1 MGLKQKLVPMWV
13 TVNMLL
19 LGCFAANAMA
29 GESVKI
35 LPLGDSITRG
45 YYGSANNNGYRKP
58 LYLNLINNGYNIDF
72 VGSRIDGDFPDP
84 NHEGYDG
91 KTASWLNPRLDGL
104 TNYWLSEHQP
114 DIILYHIG
122 TNDLRFGADIETY
135 AQDANETIEII
146 YDFDPDITVV
156 LAKIILTRDNDAQNT
171 LTGNYNLLLAD
182 IAQVWADAGYSI
194 VVVDMESAL
203 NYTTDMADNLHPN
216 DNGYAKMADAWY
228 YALDN
233 LLAAAATITST
244 AVMDTTL
251 GQLYTYDVNADGSP
265 EPSYTL
271 TTYPSGMTI
280 DPNTGLIEWTA
291 AATGNFDV
299 TVVADNGYLPDAN
312 QSFTIIVTSFI
323 KFDAASEASGSGS
336 DTTLSWSHAIGSGNK
351 RILVVGIAGEDDSAN
366 DLAVSS
372 VTYNDISMDLV
383 AGSSQSVGSDPIK
396 TELYYLLDSNLPA
409 AGTYMVEVTYS
420 GNVNKR
426 CAGAISLEGA
436 QQQPPE
442 AVVTNSNENTGTIST
457 NITSL
462 TDNAWI
468 VDVVGSNSTGSFTAD
483 QGAGQTGRFDTNS
496 DSSTTAGS
504 TRPAASAGPATVGW
518 SYSATADRL
527 VHSAAAFAPA
537 TCIISGYVLDP
548 NDEPID
554 TVSVTSNNG
563 GGSGISD
570 SNGYYGELIV
580 PYNWSGIIKAAKTGY
595 EFIPSERIRNNV
607 TEDQWYEDF
616 QGESIGIY
624 DLEPD
629 GVIDLLDLKVMC
641 EHWLE
646 TGTDVPG
653 DIYKDEDDI
662 VNFLDLAEFANVW
675 PD

>member
-1 MGLKQKLVPMWV
+1 MWV
-13 TVNMLL
+13 TVNLLL
-19 LGCFAANAMA
+19 LGHFAANAIA
-29 GESVKI
+29 GESIKI
-35 LPLGDSITRG
+35 LPSGDSITRG
-45 YYGSANNNGYRKP
+45 YYGSVNNNGYRKP
-58 LYLNLINNGYNIDF
+58 LYLNLTSLGYNFTF
-72 VGSRIDGDFPDP
+72 VGSQNDGDFPDP

-91 KTASWLNPRLDGL
+91 QTASWLNQRMDGPAD
-104 TNYWLSEHQP
+104 YWLSEHQP

-122 TNDLRFGADIETY
+122 TNNLRFGADIETY

-171 LTGNYNLLLAD
+171 LTCNYNLLLAD

-194 VVVDMESAL
+194 VVVNMESAL

-216 DNGYAKMADAWY
+216 DNGYARMADAWY
-228 YALDN
+228 DALDN
-233 LLAAAATITST
+233 LLATAATITSA

-251 GQLYTYDVNADGSP
+251 GQLYTYDVNADGCP
-265 EPSYTL
+265 EPGYTL

-280 DPNTGLIEWTA
+280 DPNTGLIEWIPA
-291 AATGNFDV
+291 AAGNFDV
-299 TVVADNGYLPDAN
+299 TIEAGNGYLPDAN

-336 DTTLSWSHAIGSGNK
+336 DTTLSWSHTIGSGDK
-351 RILVVGIAGEDDSAN
+351 RILVVGIAGEDDSID

-372 VTYNDISMDLV
+372 LTYNDISMDLV
-383 AGSSQSVGSDPIK
+383 AGSARSVGSEPIK

-426 CAGAISLEGA
+426 CAGTISLEGA
-436 QQQPPE
+436 EQQPPE
-442 AVVTNSNENTGTIST
+442 AVVTNSNENTDTIST

-468 VDVVGSNSTGSFTAD
+468 VDVVGSSGAGSFTAD
-483 QGAGQTGRFDTNS
+483 QGAGQIGRFDISS

-504 TRPAASAGPATVGW
+504 TRPVASAGPAAVGW

-527 VHSAAAFAPA
+527 AHSAAAFAPA
-537 TCIISGYVLDP
+537 ACIISGYVLDP

-554 TVSVTSNNG
+554 SVMVSADNG
-563 GGSGISD
+563 GGTGISD
-570 SNGYYGELIV
+570 SNGYYGQLVV
-580 PYNWSGIIKAAKTGY
+580 PYDWSGIVKAAKPGY
-595 EFIPSERIRNNV
+595 EFIPPERICNNI
-607 TEDQWYEDF
+607 TDDLWYEDF
-616 QGESIGIY
+616 QGEQTSSY

-629 GVIDLLDLKVMC
+629 GVIDLLDLKVIC

-653 DIYKDEDDI
+653 DIYEDEDDI